1 MMKIGQSAGKSYA
14 YILGVY
20 LGDGCVTHSG
30 DGYPLFRLNTIDE
43 DFALAV
49 KKALKDL
56 VDNPVSI
63 SCHAVK
69 KSSRPNWALCC
80 CSTELSRHLV
90 DVTDGKKK
98 IPDVVSGW
106 DRGMKI
112 SFIEGLMDS
121 EGYVAADN
129 RFETARRFFMGFKSC
144 DVWFHDF
151 VALLDEVGI
160 AHGKVTEEK
169 PRREGY
175 KIPRRIYIK
184 IQSFHDSGARFNIAR
199 KQNRVNEFIDNP
211 AYTQRKIGRR
221 LPSETTRRS
230 A

>member
-1 MMKIGQSAGKSYA
+1 MKIGQSAGKSYA

-49 KKALKDL
+49 KKALNDL

-69 KSSRPNWALCC
+69 KSSKPNWVLCC

-98 IPDVVSGW
+98 IPDVISRW

-121 EGYVAADN
+121 EGYVA
-129 RFETARRFFMGFKSC
+129 S
-144 DVWFHDF
+144 
-151 VALLDEVGI
+151 
-160 AHGKVTEEK
+160 
-169 PRREGY
+169 
-175 KIPRRIYIK
+175 
-184 IQSFHDSGARFNIAR
+184 
-199 KQNRVNEFIDNP
+199 EFC
-211 AYTQRKIGRR
+211 
-221 LPSETTRRS
+221 
-230 A
+230 